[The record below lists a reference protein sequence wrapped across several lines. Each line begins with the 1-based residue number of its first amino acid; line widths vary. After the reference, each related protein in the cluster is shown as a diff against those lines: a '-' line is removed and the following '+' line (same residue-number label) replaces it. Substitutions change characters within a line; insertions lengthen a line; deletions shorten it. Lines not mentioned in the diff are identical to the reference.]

1 MPNLETPRT
10 VITLVATSQSEM
22 LEKVKHWLKLQN
34 YGIHGLRS
42 WESPN
47 DLCDRMGISPSTLQR
62 RLKSSSCP
70 EADIERGPSG
80 RLIRL
85 RSNPSLEEFLQTSKA
100 NQNETSNPQK

>member
-22 LEKVKHWLKLQN
+22 LEKVQHWLKLQN
-34 YGIHGLRS
+34 YGIHSLRS

-47 DLCDRMGISPSTLQR
+47 DLCNRTGISSSTLQR
-62 RLKSSSCP
+62 RLKSKTCP
-70 EADIERGPSG
+70 EAEIERGPSG

-85 RSNPSLEEFLQTSKA
+85 RSNPSLEEFLRVSDA